1 MTVNIPQNEINKK
14 VAVLSA
20 LDFFYDFQIVLTT
33 LKFTGNSEM

>member
-1 MTVNIPQNEINKK
+1 MTVNIPLYEINKT

-33 LKFTGNSEM
+33 LKVTGNSEM